1 MTDYRTL
8 LLTDD
13 ERARFAAYLER
24 TAADDE
30 AMITQMEAI
39 KAPEVLIKR
48 TRTEAIAAKII
59 AAKLRSIESVN
70 VSSTE
75 GALINK

>member
-30 AMITQMEAI
+30 AMIAQMEKI

-48 TRTEAIAAKII
+48 TRTEALAAKII
-59 AAKLRSIESVN
+59 AAKLRSIESV
-70 VSSTE
+70 SISGAE
-75 GALINK
+75 GASV